1 MENTISEIRISY
13 TSGHQK
19 KISISNSEESF
30 KLLLSSWSKD
40 LIELQEEFKVLLLN
54 RNNKVLGIYNCS
66 KGGVSGTIVDAKL
79 VFVVAIKCSASSII
93 VAHNHPSGNL
103 NPSQADIRLT
113 KKLKEAGDFLDIKV
127 LDHLI
132 ISKEGFYSFADE
144 GCM

>member
-1 MENTISEIRISY
+1 MENKINEIHISY
-13 TSGHQK
+13 TSGHQGK
-19 KISISNSEESF
+19 TSIRSSEDSF
-30 KLLLSSWSKD
+30 KLFLSSWSKE
-40 LIELQEEFKVLLLN
+40 LIELQEEFKLLLLN
-54 RNNKVLGIYNCS
+54 RNNNVLGIYNCS
-66 KGGVSGTIVDAKL
+66 KGGTSGTIVDMKL

-103 NPSQADIRLT
+103 KPSQADIRLT